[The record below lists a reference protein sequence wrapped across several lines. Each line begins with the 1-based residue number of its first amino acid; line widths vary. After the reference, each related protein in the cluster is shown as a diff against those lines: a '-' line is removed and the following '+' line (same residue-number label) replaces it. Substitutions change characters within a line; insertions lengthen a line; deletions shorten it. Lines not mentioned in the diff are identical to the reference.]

1 MSGKRIFTQQSYL
14 NFWLLRD
21 LRLANAGTSRK
32 KLKILQ
38 NSSALTKTKTTKLI
52 KLVGGD
58 PTSVVSRFKM
68 PKKRSRNWNKNFLNL
83 SPAKLSM
90 LVPEVRLYLLD
101 PDDRKGKKLIPF
113 YFPVST
119 DYTVSEVSG
128 RIINKGSSAGKERG
142 VTTETLMSPF
152 TAAAAAIEDFSVNL
166 RGNNLYEVGRKQLDA
181 KLSISLDNLTKLFD
195 VPDNTY
201 APLCDLFMIR
211 SSTARKK
218 FKATGKKPSG
228 NALKNGKSLQIVATL
243 GYSTSFSGDIFS
255 SDEIR
260 QIQKSKIII
269 NLFYGGQHDISLK
282 EDGSAKVSVS
292 YNGFLSATEGDMDF
306 DVIASSK
313 AKAKNLKRR
322 ATLTIDKEAEPK
334 SINKTNK
341 SQSANEK
348 KEDELVEVDDVA
360 FSQRKDIFKK
370 AIKKLFGNPLEPGKS
385 KLYVFDYDKPIDA
398 YLSRGELSNKGGT
411 TNAPDK
417 QKAWIQTFNF
427 DYGTEPNKRSPLEI
441 YKRHRYINYV
451 LLGDFVHAFISETED
466 VLLEMRTKINKQK
479 KKTPEVHAQE
489 ADIAQAIS
497 ALSKQALM
505 FSDITLRPVE
515 RPNTSDEKY
524 NENLSDIPITLD
536 NLCTTFYDEVSSVST
551 KNAYSLKEFI
561 ENFTLSLLQNSL
573 RELSGT
579 SVFKNVLLR
588 SVPTFGAEPATSET
602 SNGSLQVNIGNV
614 SRGVQTPTNN
624 IQYIIY
630 AQQATWTTTAPGD
643 GDQSKDI
650 DNGIIHLS
658 VSKNQGLVKTI
669 QFTQIDIPG
678 KKEYHVAADGHMFDE
693 LRVPTN
699 ATVTMFGNSIFNPG
713 MIIYINPN
721 SIGFG
726 DPRGF
731 DAAAVRLGIGGY
743 YTILSVN
750 TSFSKAGSLTT
761 TLTCAYLGPPESAK
775 DKWLTPERQAA
786 NEEAINMATG
796 QKP

>member
-1 MSGKRIFTQQSYL
+1 
-14 NFWLLRD
+14 
-21 LRLANAGTSRK
+21 
-32 KLKILQ
+32 
-38 NSSALTKTKTTKLI
+38 
-52 KLVGGD
+52 
-58 PTSVVSRFKM
+58 
-68 PKKRSRNWNKNFLNL
+68 
-83 SPAKLSM
+83 
-90 LVPEVRLYLLD
+90 
-101 PDDRKGKKLIPF
+101 
-113 YFPVST
+113 
-119 DYTVSEVSG
+119 
-128 RIINKGSSAGKERG
+128 
-142 VTTETLMSPF
+142 
-152 TAAAAAIEDFSVNL
+152 
-166 RGNNLYEVGRKQLDA
+166 
-181 KLSISLDNLTKLFD
+181 
-195 VPDNTY
+195 
-201 APLCDLFMIR
+201 MIR
-211 SSTARKK
+211 TSTARKK

-243 GYSTSFSGDIFS
+243 GYSTSFSGGIFTA
-255 SDEIR
+255 DEIR

-306 DVIASSK
+306 DVIASPK

-334 SINKTNK
+334 SISKTDK
-341 SQSANEK
+341 SQTAEGK
-348 KEDELVEVDDVA
+348 KRDELVEVDDVA

-370 AIKKLFGNPLEPGKS
+370 AIKKLFGDPSKPGKS
-385 KLYVFDYDKPIDA
+385 KLYVFDYKKPIDA
-398 YLSRGELSNKGGT
+398 YLTRGKLSNAGAT
-411 TNAPDK
+411 TNAPGK
-417 QKAWIQTFNF
+417 PKAWIDTFNF
-427 DYGTEPNKRSPLEI
+427 DFGAEPNKRTPLDI

-451 LLGDFVHAFISETED
+451 LLGDFVHAFISETESI
-466 VLLEMRTKINKQK
+466 LLDMQTKINKQA

-489 ADIAQAIS
+489 VDIAQAIS
-497 ALSKQALM
+497 ALKKQVLL
-505 FSDITLRPVE
+505 FSNIALRPVE
-515 RPNTSDEKY
+515 HPNTSDEKY
-524 NENLSDIPITLD
+524 IINLSDIPITLD

-561 ENFTLSLLQNSL
+561 ENFTLSLLQGSL

-579 SVFKNVLLR
+579 SVFKNVILR
-588 SVPTFGAEPATSET
+588 SVPTFGPAPRTTTT

-614 SRGVQTPTNN
+614 SRGVQTTTNN
-624 IQYIIY
+624 TQYIIY

-669 QFTQIDIPG
+669 QFTQIDVPG

-713 MIIYINPN
+713 MIVYINPA

-726 DPRGF
+726 DPRGL

-743 YTILSVN
+743 YTILTVN

-786 NEEAINMATG
+786 NDAAINMATG
-796 QKP
+796 QKS